1 MSSDLIYLDHAAA
14 TPLDERAFEAMR
26 PYLTDRFFN
35 PSSPYQPALDVRREY
50 ETAKQTIARTIGATS
65 TEIIMTAGA
74 TESINLAFGGVSGH
88 VITTTIEHPAVL
100 EAAKRHQSH
109 TLVGVD
115 AHGRVSPRDIE
126 AAITPDTQL
135 ISVGLANNEIGTIQP
150 LRDIA
155 ACVEAERARRLEA
168 GETTPLAFHSDA
180 SQGLS
185 QLDVNVGRLGVDLL
199 TLNAGKVYGPKQVG
213 LLYKSRHMTLS
224 PVIVG
229 GGQELGLRSGTENVA
244 GVIGFAVAL
253 ESAAR
258 SRKSEV
264 ERLRKLRDTLEKELI
279 EVFPEAIISGH
290 PKHRLASYLHISFP
304 GIDAE
309 RLVFIL
315 ERQNILVATGSA
327 CAANK
332 GTRSHVLTAIGLS
345 DPVADGSLRLT
356 LGRLSTEETITQ
368 AASRIIEAVRAEQE
382 RTA

>member
-1 MSSDLIYLDHAAA
+1 
-14 TPLDERAFEAMR
+14 
-26 PYLTDRFFN
+26 
-35 PSSPYQPALDVRREY
+35 
-50 ETAKQTIARTIGATS
+50 
-65 TEIIMTAGA
+65 
-74 TESINLAFGGVSGH
+74 
-88 VITTTIEHPAVL
+88 
-100 EAAKRHQSH
+100 
-109 TLVGVD
+109 
-115 AHGRVSPRDIE
+115 
-126 AAITPDTQL
+126 
-135 ISVGLANNEIGTIQP
+135 
-150 LRDIA
+150 
-155 ACVEAERARRLEA
+155 
-168 GETTPLAFHSDA
+168 
-180 SQGLS
+180 
-185 QLDVNVGRLGVDLL
+185 LL

-304 GIDAE
+304 SIDAE